1 MDLLAMIDGCKRDE
15 SASWEAFL
23 PWFSRVSRHVLAG
36 FPKLHL
42 LEREEVADE
51 ARRKVWAEI
60 RAGRFQATYPGE
72 VVNFVRV
79 VVRREAL
86 DLLRSRNVHR
96 ELSPALPEQNVLPA
110 ARAELR
116 VRVDCLQAL
125 LITWSEQDRFI
136 FMMKLNAVPAATI
149 RDELAQYFGV
159 HVEPE
164 TIDVRF
170 VRLRR
175 NALKAC
181 A

>member
-1 MDLLAMIDGCKRDE
+1 MDLLAMIDGCQRDE

-36 FPKLHL
+36 FPTLHL
-42 LEREEVADE
+42 REREKVADE
-51 ARRKVWAEI
+51 TRRKVFAEI

-72 VVNFVRV
+72 VVNFIRL
-79 VVRREAL
+79 VVRTEAR
-86 DLLRSRNVHR
+86 DLLRSRKVHR
-96 ELSPALPEQNVLPA
+96 ELSPALPEKNVPPA
-110 ARAELR
+110 ARAELS

-125 LITWSEQDRFI
+125 LITWSEQDRLI

-149 RDELAQYFGV
+149 CGELAQHFGV
-159 HVEPE
+159 HVEPG

-170 VRLRR
+170 HRLRGD
-175 NALKAC
+175 ALKAC

>member
-1 MDLLAMIDGCKRDE
+1 MVFK
-15 SASWEAFL
+15 
-23 PWFSRVSRHVLAG
+23 HVLAG
-36 FPKLHL
+36 FPTFHL

-51 ARRKVWAEI
+51 ARLKVFAEI
-60 RAGRFQATYPGE
+60 RADRFQATYPSE

-86 DLLRSRNVHR
+86 DLLRSRKVHR
-96 ELSPALPEQNVLPA
+96 ELSPSLPEQTISPA

-125 LITWSEQDRFI
+125 LVTWSEQDRFI

-149 RDELAQYFGV
+149 RGELAQHFGV
-159 HVEPE
+159 YVEPG

-170 VRLRR
+170 HRLRGD
-175 NALKAC
+175 ALKAC